1 MAETPCPATGNPSKR
16 CSGYIVDHI
25 CSPAIGGAD
34 APSNMQYQT
43 KLDAAEKNR
52 WEVYRNDPR
61 NAACR

>member
-16 CSGYIVDHI
+16 CPGYIVDHI
-25 CSPAIGGAD
+25 CSLAIGGAD

-43 KLDAAEKNR
+43 KLDAAEKDR
-52 WEVYRNDPR
+52 WELDRNDPR